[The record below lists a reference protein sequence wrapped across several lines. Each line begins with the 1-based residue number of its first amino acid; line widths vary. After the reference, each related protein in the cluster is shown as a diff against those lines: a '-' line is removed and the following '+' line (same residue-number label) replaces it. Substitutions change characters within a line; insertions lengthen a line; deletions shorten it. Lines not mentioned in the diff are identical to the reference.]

1 MPRELLLRVYLVTR
15 QKKQK
20 RQTEIGEE
28 PDGVGDL
35 DEPRHVRTEEGAGY
49 QKEHGFGISL
59 PGMSLATM
67 GQMSATS
74 AMTAS
79 ETRSWVMKRLP

>member
-1 MPRELLLRVYLVTR
+1 MPRELLRVYLVTR

-20 RQTEIGEE
+20 RQTEIGESPTE
-28 PDGVGDL
+28 SVIWMNPAMYG
-35 DEPRHVRTEEGAGY
+35 PRRAPATRRNTVS
-49 QKEHGFGISL
+49 GISL

-79 ETRSWVMKRLP
+79 